1 MGEEFSGSLR
11 TFVSLLTEVGPSLLF
26 LRCSSSGGRESRP
39 LPRSRLLS
47 APNPL
52 LRRTPSREDQ
62 EPRKQILRQNMEG
75 FSLSMSS
82 DTFNEELM
90 YDLEEIVNKDLEKDP
105 DFVSLYSIGSN
116 HKGFERQPS
125 YLEIFSEIESKDPL
139 GTFNESTLF
148 FNNYNNNVSAKQN
161 NVVAVKQE
169 RTSSLTGYSHYSPSS
184 PTDSRISTED
194 FPAELDELNEQYE
207 IQLADKMQLAGKQVD
222 ATVDFQASEEEKE
235 EQSDDSDEDYV
246 PEYTKP
252 AKRKRRSQIRD
263 AEKDDLSSDPDF
275 DPEEFEEMSRPS
287 KRRRKQKEKT
297 SDYESEEFSEEEK
310 PQRNPAP
317 RRYRRPSKN
326 PVPQQRKKGSTL
338 KISQWIVKLLRDPET
353 NPSVIMW
360 EDEPAGKFRVIN
372 STAFAQLW
380 AVEKKNPA
388 MNYEKLSRAMRYYY
402 RNKEIEMVKGERLT
416 YKFGPNMRDFRAKDR
431 NDPNFQL
438 RA

>member
-1 MGEEFSGSLR
+1 MG
-11 TFVSLLTEVGPSLLF
+11 
-26 LRCSSSGGRESRP
+26 
-39 LPRSRLLS
+39 
-47 APNPL
+47 L
-52 LRRTPSREDQ
+52 LRRTPSGEDQ
-62 EPRKQILRQNMEG
+62 EPRKLILRQNMEG

-82 DTFNEELM
+82 DSFNEEWM
-90 YDLEEIVNKDLEKDP
+90 DIQDIEDIVTKDLEEKNLGDL
-105 DFVSLYSIGSN
+105 DFAGLYSIGSS

-125 YLEIFSEIESKDPL
+125 YLEIFSDIESKDPF
-139 GTFNESTLF
+139 GTFNESTMF
-148 FNNYNNNVSAKQN
+148 FNNYNNNVSAKEN
-161 NVVAVKQE
+161 NVVVVKQE
-169 RTSSLTGYSHYSPSS
+169 RTSRLTGYDHYSPSS
-184 PTDSRISTED
+184 PSDSWISTDD
-194 FPAELDELNEQYE
+194 FPAELDDLNEQYE
-207 IQLADKMQLAGKQVD
+207 IQLVEKIQVAGEQVD
-222 ATVDFQASEEEKE
+222 ATVAFQESEEEKE

-252 AKRKRRSQIRD
+252 AKRKRRSQILD

-338 KISQWIVKLLRDPET
+338 KISQWIVKLLRDPAT

>member
-1 MGEEFSGSLR
+1 MG
-11 TFVSLLTEVGPSLLF
+11 LL
-26 LRCSSSGGRESRP
+26 C
-39 LPRSRLLS
+39 
-47 APNPL
+47 
-52 LRRTPSREDQ
+52 RTPSREDE

-82 DTFNEELM
+82 DSFNEEWM
-90 YDLEEIVNKDLEKDP
+90 DLQDLQDIVTKDLEKDHEEKNLGDL
-105 DFVSLYSIGSN
+105 DFVGLYSIGTG

-125 YLEIFSEIESKDPL
+125 YLEIFSDIESKDPL
-139 GTFNESTLF
+139 GTFNEATMF
-148 FNNYNNNVSAKQN
+148 FNNYNNNVSAKEN

-169 RTSSLTGYSHYSPSS
+169 RTSSLTGYDHYSPSS
-184 PTDSRISTED
+184 PSDSWISTDD

-207 IQLADKMQLAGKQVD
+207 IQFAGEQVD
-222 ATVDFQASEEEKE
+222 ATVAFQASEEEKE

-252 AKRKRRSQIRD
+252 AKRKRVRRQ
-263 AEKDDLSSDPDF
+263 KDDLSSDSDPDF
-275 DPEEFEEMSRPS
+275 DPEEFEEVVRPS

-360 EDEPAGKFRVIN
+360 EDEPEGFV
-372 STAFAQLW
+372 SG
-380 AVEKKNPA
+380 
-388 MNYEKLSRAMRYYY
+388 S
-402 RNKEIEMVKGERLT
+402 
-416 YKFGPNMRDFRAKDR
+416 
-431 NDPNFQL
+431 
-438 RA
+438 

>member
-1 MGEEFSGSLR
+1 MG
-11 TFVSLLTEVGPSLLF
+11 
-26 LRCSSSGGRESRP
+26 
-39 LPRSRLLS
+39 
-47 APNPL
+47 L
-52 LRRTPSREDQ
+52 LRRTPSSEDQ

-75 FSLSMSS
+75 FSLSMST
-82 DTFNEELM
+82 DTFNEEWM
-90 YDLEEIVNKDLEKDP
+90 EDLEEIVNKDLEKDL
-105 DFVSLYSIGSN
+105 DFVSLYSIGTG

-125 YLEIFSEIESKDPL
+125 YLEIFSDIESKDPF
-139 GTFNESTLF
+139 GTFNETTRL
-148 FNNYNNNVSAKQN
+148 FNNYNNNISAKDN
-161 NVVAVKQE
+161 NVVVVKQE
-169 RTSSLTGYSHYSPSS
+169 RTSRLTGNTHYSPSS
-184 PTDSRISTED
+184 PTDSWISTED
-194 FPAELDELNEQYE
+194 FPAELDELNEQFE
-207 IQLADKMQLAGKQVD
+207 IQLVDKIQLAGEQVD
-222 ATVDFQASEEEKE
+222 ATVAFQASEEEKE
-235 EQSDDSDEDYV
+235 GQSYDSDEDYV

-252 AKRKRRSQIRD
+252 AKRKRASQILRKD
-263 AEKDDLSSDPDF
+263 AEKGDLSSDSDPDF
-275 DPEEFEEMSRPS
+275 DPEEFEEVVRPS

-338 KISQWIVKLLRDPET
+338 KISQWIVKLLRDPAT

-431 NDPNFQL
+431 HDPNFHL

>member
-1 MGEEFSGSLR
+1 MG
-11 TFVSLLTEVGPSLLF
+11 
-26 LRCSSSGGRESRP
+26 
-39 LPRSRLLS
+39 
-47 APNPL
+47 L

-62 EPRKQILRQNMEG
+62 EPRKQILRQDME
-75 FSLSMSS
+75 
-82 DTFNEELM
+82 DIVTK
-90 YDLEEIVNKDLEKDP
+90 DLEEKNLGDL
-105 DFVSLYSIGSN
+105 DFAGLYSIGTG

-139 GTFNESTLF
+139 GTFNETTLF
-148 FNNYNNNVSAKQN
+148 FNSYNNNISAKEN
-161 NVVAVKQE
+161 NVVMVKQE
-169 RTSSLTGYSHYSPSS
+169 RTSRLTGYTHFSPSS
-184 PTDSRISTED
+184 PTDSWISTDD

-207 IQLADKMQLAGKQVD
+207 IQLADKIQLAGEQVD
-222 ATVDFQASEEEKE
+222 ATVAFQASEEEKE

-252 AKRKRRSQIRD
+252 AKRKRRSQILD

>member
-1 MGEEFSGSLR
+1 MG
-11 TFVSLLTEVGPSLLF
+11 T
-26 LRCSSSGGRESRP
+26 
-39 LPRSRLLS
+39 
-47 APNPL
+47 PL
-52 LRRTPSREDQ
+52 LRRTPSGEDQ
-62 EPRKQILRQNMEG
+62 EPWKQILRQNMEG

-125 YLEIFSEIESKDPL
+125 YLEIFSDIESKDPL

-184 PTDSRISTED
+184 PTDSWISTED
-194 FPAELDELNEQYE
+194 FPAELEELNEQYE
-207 IQLADKMQLAGKQVD
+207 IQLADKIQVAGKQVD
-222 ATVDFQASEEEKE
+222 ATVAFQASEEEKE

-252 AKRKRRSQIRD
+252 AKRKRASQILD

-326 PVPQQRKKGSTL
+326 PVPQQRKKGST
-338 KISQWIVKLLRDPET
+338 
-353 NPSVIMW
+353 
-360 EDEPAGKFRVIN
+360 
-372 STAFAQLW
+372 
-380 AVEKKNPA
+380 
-388 MNYEKLSRAMRYYY
+388 
-402 RNKEIEMVKGERLT
+402 
-416 YKFGPNMRDFRAKDR
+416 
-431 NDPNFQL
+431 
-438 RA
+438 

>member
-1 MGEEFSGSLR
+1 MG
-11 TFVSLLTEVGPSLLF
+11 
-26 LRCSSSGGRESRP
+26 
-39 LPRSRLLS
+39 
-47 APNPL
+47 L
-52 LRRTPSREDQ
+52 LRRTPSSEDQ
-62 EPRKQILRQNMEG
+62 ELKKQILRQNMEG

-82 DTFNEELM
+82 DTFNEEWM
-90 YDLEEIVNKDLEKDP
+90 EDLEEIVNKDLEKDL
-105 DFVSLYSIGSN
+105 DFVSLYSIGTG

-125 YLEIFSEIESKDPL
+125 YLEIFSDIESKDPF
-139 GTFNESTLF
+139 GTFNETTTF
-148 FNNYNNNVSAKQN
+148 FNNYNNNVSAKEN
-161 NVVAVKQE
+161 NVVVVNQE
-169 RTSSLTGYSHYSPSS
+169 RTSRLTGYNHYSPSS
-184 PTDSRISTED
+184 PSDSWISTED
-194 FPAELDELNEQYE
+194 FPAELDELNEQFE
-207 IQLADKMQLAGKQVD
+207 IQLVDKIQLAGEQMD
-222 ATVDFQASEEEKE
+222 STVAFQESEEEKE

-252 AKRKRRSQIRD
+252 AKRKRRSQILD

-353 NPSVIMW
+353 NPSVIRW

-416 YKFGPNMRDFRAKDR
+416 YKFGPNMRDFRAKNR
-431 NDPNFQL
+431 NDPNFQ
-438 RA
+438 RN

>member
-1 MGEEFSGSLR
+1 MG
-11 TFVSLLTEVGPSLLF
+11 
-26 LRCSSSGGRESRP
+26 
-39 LPRSRLLS
+39 
-47 APNPL
+47 L
-52 LRRTPSREDQ
+52 LRRTPSGEDQ

-82 DTFNEELM
+82 DSFNEEWMDLQDLQDIVTK
-90 YDLEEIVNKDLEKDP
+90 DLEEKNLGDL
-105 DFVSLYSIGSN
+105 DFAGLYSIGTG

-125 YLEIFSEIESKDPL
+125 YLEIFSDLESKDPF
-139 GTFNESTLF
+139 GTFNEATMF
-148 FNNYNNNVSAKQN
+148 FNNNVSAKEN
-161 NVVAVKQE
+161 NVVVVKQE
-169 RTSSLTGYSHYSPSS
+169 RTSSLTGYTHYSPSS
-184 PTDSRISTED
+184 PSDSWISTDD
-194 FPAELDELNEQYE
+194 FPAELDELNEQFE
-207 IQLADKMQLAGKQVD
+207 IQLVDKIQLAGEQVD
-222 ATVDFQASEEEKE
+222 ATVAFQASEEEKE
-235 EQSDDSDEDYV
+235 EVSDDSDEDYV

-252 AKRKRRSQIRD
+252 AKRKRASQILD
-263 AEKDDLSSDPDF
+263 AEKDDLSSDSDPDF
-275 DPEEFEEMSRPS
+275 DPEEFEEVVRPS

-338 KISQWIVKLLRDPET
+338 KISQWIVKLLRDPAT

-402 RNKEIEMVKGERLT
+402 RNKEIETVKGERLT

>member
-1 MGEEFSGSLR
+1 
-11 TFVSLLTEVGPSLLF
+11 
-26 LRCSSSGGRESRP
+26 
-39 LPRSRLLS
+39 
-47 APNPL
+47 
-52 LRRTPSREDQ
+52 
-62 EPRKQILRQNMEG
+62 
-75 FSLSMSS
+75 MSS
-82 DTFNEELM
+82 DSFNEEWMDLQDLQDIVTK
-90 YDLEEIVNKDLEKDP
+90 DLEEKNLGDL
-105 DFVSLYSIGSN
+105 DFAGLYSIGTG

-125 YLEIFSEIESKDPL
+125 YLEIFSDIESKGPL
-139 GTFNESTLF
+139 GTFNESIMF
-148 FNNYNNNVSAKQN
+148 FNNNVSSKES
-161 NVVAVKQE
+161 NVVTVKQE
-169 RTSSLTGYSHYSPSS
+169 RTSSLTGYTHFSPSS
-184 PTDSRISTED
+184 PTDSWISTDD
-194 FPAELDELNEQYE
+194 FPAELDELNEQFE
-207 IQLADKMQLAGKQVD
+207 IQLVDKIQVVGEQVD
-222 ATVDFQASEEEKE
+222 ATVAFQASEEEKE

-246 PEYTKP
+246 PECTKP
-252 AKRKRRSQIRD
+252 AKRKRASQILRKD
-263 AEKDDLSSDPDF
+263 AGSESDLSSDSDPDF
-275 DPEEFEEMSRPS
+275 DPEEYEEVVRPS

-338 KISQWIVKLLRDPET
+338 KISQWIVKLLRDPAT

-360 EDEPAGKFRVIN
+360 EDEPEGKFRVIN
-372 STAFAQLW
+372 SNAFAQLW

>member
-1 MGEEFSGSLR
+1 
-11 TFVSLLTEVGPSLLF
+11 
-26 LRCSSSGGRESRP
+26 
-39 LPRSRLLS
+39 
-47 APNPL
+47 
-52 LRRTPSREDQ
+52 
-62 EPRKQILRQNMEG
+62 MEG

-82 DTFNEELM
+82 ECFNEEWM
-90 YDLEEIVNKDLEKDP
+90 DLQDIEDIVTKDLEKDP
-105 DFVSLYSIGSN
+105 EEKNLGDLDFAGLYSIGTG

-139 GTFNESTLF
+139 GTFNETTLF
-148 FNNYNNNVSAKQN
+148 FNSYNNNISAKEN
-161 NVVAVKQE
+161 NVVTVKQE
-169 RTSSLTGYSHYSPSS
+169 RTSSLTGYTHYSPAS
-184 PTDSRISTED
+184 PTDSWISTED

-207 IQLADKMQLAGKQVD
+207 IQLVDKIQVAGEQVD
-222 ATVDFQASEEEKE
+222 ATVTFPESEEEKE
-235 EQSDDSDEDYV
+235 EVSDDTDEDYV

-252 AKRKRRSQIRD
+252 AKRKRASQILD
-263 AEKDDLSSDPDF
+263 AEKDDLSSDSDPDF
-275 DPEEFEEMSRPS
+275 DPEEFEEVVRPS

-338 KISQWIVKLLRDPET
+338 KISQWIVKLLRDPAT

-360 EDEPAGKFRVIN
+360 ENEPEGKFRVIN